1 MRTVERSR
9 SCAPNDSR
17 SPACG
22 RSHQPCVDSRAIAR
36 ERIGAVAGARPR
48 SSGDPFCIEWRPAE
62 GFRAAGIIPSKGLP
76 RGGRCMA
83 NYATE
88 NIRTVA
94 LVGQGGSGKT
104 TLAEALLL
112 RTGAIKEAGAVERGT
127 TVADFD
133 PMEKAWQHSLRSSV
147 LHLDT
152 AGTRIHLIDTPGF
165 PDFIGQAIGALDA
178 VETAAVVVSAQSGPE
193 MIASRMME
201 WTGKRRLCRLVIVNK
216 IDAENVD
223 LPKVLAGIQA
233 AFGKECLPINLPA
246 DGGRKVVDCFFNP
259 DGEADFSSVA
269 AAHRALVDQVVEV
282 DEELMSLYLEQ
293 GEVAPEQLH
302 APFEK
307 ALREGH
313 LVPVCFVSARTGAGL
328 AELLDVLTKLAP
340 NPAEGNPPL
349 FFKGEGERATE
360 FRSEPD
366 PKKHVLAHVFKVV
379 VDPFVGKLGVFRV
392 HQGTVTKDT
401 QLFVGDGRKPF
412 KVGHLFMLQ
421 GGRNIEVD
429 RAVPGDI
436 AAVAKVDEIEFDCVL
451 HDSHDEDHIHMR
463 PLEFPVPMQG
473 VAITPK
479 KRGDEQ
485 RISDVLHRMI
495 AEDPTISLEHDPVA
509 NETVLRALGELHLRS
524 VLERMASQ
532 FKVEV
537 DTRPPRIPYRET
549 ITGKAEGFHRHKK
562 QTGGAGQFGEV
573 SLRVEP
579 RERGAGFEFVDA
591 TKGGV
596 IPHNFMPA
604 VQKGVEQV
612 LATGA
617 IAGFPLQDV
626 RVVVY
631 DGKHH
636 PVDSKEVAFVA
647 AGKKAF
653 LDAIAKARPIVLE
666 PIVSVEV
673 ICPEGNTGDSAG
685 DLSSRRG
692 QVTGTRGLQPGVI
705 AIEGRAPLVELDGYS
720 ARLKS
725 VTGGHG
731 SWAMELSR

>member
-1 MRTVERSR
+1 
-9 SCAPNDSR
+9 
-17 SPACG
+17 
-22 RSHQPCVDSRAIAR
+22 
-36 ERIGAVAGARPR
+36 
-48 SSGDPFCIEWRPAE
+48 
-62 GFRAAGIIPSKGLP
+62 
-76 RGGRCMA
+76 MA
-83 NYATE
+83 QFATE
-88 NIRTVA
+88 NIRTMA
-94 LVGQGGSGKT
+94 LVGHGASGKT
-104 TLAEALLL
+104 TLAEALLH
-112 RTGAIKEAGAVERGT
+112 KAGVIQAAGSVERGT
-127 TVADFD
+127 TVSDFD
-133 PMEKAWQHSLRSSV
+133 PLEKTYQHSLRASL
-147 LHLDT
+147 LHMESGDT
-152 AGTRIHLIDTPGF
+152 RVHIVDTPGF
-165 PDFIGQAIGALDA
+165 PDFIGQSIGALDA
-178 VETAAVVVSAQSGPE
+178 VETVAVVVNAQAGLE
-193 MIASRMME
+193 MITSRMME
-201 WTGKRRLCRLVIVNK
+201 QARKRGLCRVVVVNK

-223 LPKVLAGIQA
+223 LPGILAAIQA
-233 AFGKECLPINLPA
+233 AYGKECLPINLPA
-246 DGGRKVVDCFFNP
+246 DGGRRVVDCFFNP
-259 DGEADFSSVA
+259 SGEADFSSVA
-269 AAHRALVDQVVEV
+269 AAHQALVDQVVEV
-282 DEELMSLYLEQ
+282 DEELMARYLEQ
-293 GEVAPEQLH
+293 GEIAPEELH

-313 LVPVCFVSARTGAGL
+313 LVPVCFTSARTGAGV
-328 AELLDVLTKLAP
+328 AELIDVAVKLLP

-349 FFKGEGERATE
+349 FYKGESDAKEE
-360 FRSEPD
+360 FHSEPD
-366 PKKHVLAHVFKVV
+366 PRKHVLAHVFKVI

-421 GGRNIEVD
+421 GGKNVEID

-495 AEDPTISLEHDPVA
+495 AEDPTISLEHDPMA

-524 VLERMASQ
+524 VLERMAAQ
-532 FKVEV
+532 YKVEV

-549 ITGKAEGFHRHKK
+549 ITAKAEGFHRHKK

-596 IPHNFMPA
+596 IPNQFMPA

-612 LATGA
+612 LASGA
-617 IAGFPLQDV
+617 IAGFQLQDV

-673 ICPEGNTGDSAG
+673 ICPEGNTGDIAG

-731 SWAMELSR
+731 SWTMQLSHYEPAPPTLQQQLSTAYQKSKKQEED

>member
-1 MRTVERSR
+1 
-9 SCAPNDSR
+9 
-17 SPACG
+17 
-22 RSHQPCVDSRAIAR
+22 
-36 ERIGAVAGARPR
+36 
-48 SSGDPFCIEWRPAE
+48 
-62 GFRAAGIIPSKGLP
+62 
-76 RGGRCMA
+76 MA
-83 NYATE
+83 NYVTE
-88 NIRTVA
+88 HIRTVA
-94 LVGQGGSGKT
+94 LVGQGGAGKT

-112 RTGAIKEAGAVERGT
+112 KSGMIKEAGAVERGT

-133 PMEKAWQHSLRSSV
+133 PLEKSWQHSLRASI
-147 LHLDT
+147 LHVDT
-152 AGTRIHLIDTPGF
+152 QDTRIHLVDTPGF
-165 PDFIGQAIGALDA
+165 PDFLGQAIGALDA
-178 VETAAVVVSAQSGPE
+178 VETAAVVVSAQSGVE
-193 MIASRMME
+193 MVASRMMD
-201 WTGKRRLCRLVIVNK
+201 WAGKRRLCRLVIVNK

-223 LPKVLAGIQA
+223 LPKVLAAIQA
-233 AFGKECLPINLPA
+233 AFGRECLPINLPSA
-246 DGGRKVVDCFFNP
+246 GGTKVVDCFFNP
-259 DGEADFSSVA
+259 DGESDFSSVA
-269 AAHRALVDQVVEV
+269 DAHRALVDQVVEV
-282 DEELMSLYLEQ
+282 DEELMALYLEQ
-293 GEVAPEQLH
+293 GEIEAGQLH

-313 LVPVCFVSARTGAGL
+313 LVPVCFVSAKTGAGV
-328 AELLDVLTKLAP
+328 AQLLDVLVKLAP
-340 NPAEGNPPL
+340 NPTEGNPPL
-349 FFKGEGERATE
+349 FFKGEGDTAQE

-401 QLFVGDGRKPF
+401 QLFIGDGRKPF
-412 KVGHLFMLQ
+412 KVGHLFLLQ
-421 GGRNIEVD
+421 GGKSVETD

-436 AAVAKVDEIEFDCVL
+436 AAVAKVDEIDFDCVL

-463 PLEFPVPMQG
+463 PLEFPVPMHG

-495 AEDPTISLEHDPVA
+495 AEDPTIVVEHDA
-509 NETVLRALGELHLRS
+509 TTNETVLRALGDLHLRS
-524 VLERMASQ
+524 ILERMSAQ
-532 FKVEV
+532 FKLEI

-549 ITGKAEGFHRHKK
+549 ITANAEGFHRHKK

-579 RERGAGFEFVDA
+579 RQRGAGFEFVDA

-596 IPHNFMPA
+596 IPHQFMPA

-617 IAGFPLQDV
+617 VAGFPLQDV
-626 RVVVY
+626 RVIVH

-636 PVDSKEVAFVA
+636 PVDSKEVAFVS

-653 LDAIAKARPIVLE
+653 LDAIEKARPIVLE
-666 PIVSVEV
+666 PIVTVEV
-673 ICPEGNTGDSAG
+673 ICPEGNTGDIAG

-692 QVTGTRGLQPGVI
+692 QVTGTTGLQPGVI
-705 AIEGRAPLVELDGYS
+705 AISGLAPLVELEGYS

-731 SWAMELSR
+731 SYSMQLSHYEPAPPMLQQQLATEFKKSRKHEED

>member
-1 MRTVERSR
+1 
-9 SCAPNDSR
+9 
-17 SPACG
+17 
-22 RSHQPCVDSRAIAR
+22 
-36 ERIGAVAGARPR
+36 
-48 SSGDPFCIEWRPAE
+48 
-62 GFRAAGIIPSKGLP
+62 
-76 RGGRCMA
+76 MA
-83 NYATE
+83 QFATP

-94 LVGQGGSGKT
+94 LVGHGIAGKT

-112 RTGAIKEAGAVERGT
+112 KAGAIATAGSVERGT
-127 TVADFD
+127 TVSDFE
-133 PMEKAWQHSLRSSV
+133 PLEKTYQHSLRASL

-152 AGTRIHLIDTPGF
+152 QDTRIHLIDTPGF
-165 PDFIGQAIGALDA
+165 PDFIGQSIGALDA
-178 VETAAVVVSAQSGPE
+178 VETAAVVVSAQSGLE
-193 MIASRMME
+193 MIASRMMD
-201 WTGKRRLCRLVIVNK
+201 WAGKRGLCRLVIVNK

-223 LPKVLAGIQA
+223 VPKVLAAIQA

-246 DGGRKVVDCFFNP
+246 GGGKKVVDCFFNP
-259 DGEADFSSVA
+259 DGESDFSSVA
-269 AAHRALVDQVVEV
+269 NAHRALVDQVVEV

-293 GEVAPEQLH
+293 GEIAADQLH

-313 LVPVCFVSARTGAGL
+313 LVPVCFVSAKTGVGV
-328 AELLDVLTKLAP
+328 AELLDVLVKLAP
-340 NPAEGNPPL
+340 NPTEGNPPL
-349 FFKGEGERATE
+349 FFKGEGDAAQA

-401 QLFVGDGRKPF
+401 QLFIGDGRKAF
-412 KVGHLFMLQ
+412 KVGHLFLLQ
-421 GGRNIEVD
+421 GGKSVETD

-451 HDSHDEDHIHMR
+451 HYSHDEDHIHMR
-463 PLEFPVPMQG
+463 PLEFPVPMHG

-495 AEDPTISLEHDPVA
+495 AEDPTIVVEHDA
-509 NETVLRALGELHLRS
+509 TTNETVLRALGDLHLRS
-524 VLERMASQ
+524 ILERMSSQ
-532 FKVEV
+532 FKLEI

-549 ITGKAEGFHRHKK
+549 ITANAEGFHRHKK

-579 RERGAGFEFVDA
+579 RQRGAGFEFVDA

-596 IPHNFMPA
+596 IPHQFMPA

-612 LATGA
+612 LSTGA
-617 IAGFPLQDV
+617 VAGFPLQDV
-626 RVVVY
+626 RVIVH

-636 PVDSKEVAFVA
+636 PVDSKEVAFVS

-653 LDAIAKARPIVLE
+653 LDAIEKARPIVLE
-666 PIVSVEV
+666 PIVSVEI
-673 ICPEGNTGDSAG
+673 ICPEGNTGDIAG

-692 QVTGTRGLQPGVI
+692 QVTGTVGLQPGLI
-705 AIEGRAPLVELDGYS
+705 AINGLAPLVELEGYS

-731 SWAMELSR
+731 SWSMALSHYEPAPPPLQQQLATEFKKSRKQEED

>member
-1 MRTVERSR
+1 
-9 SCAPNDSR
+9 
-17 SPACG
+17 
-22 RSHQPCVDSRAIAR
+22 
-36 ERIGAVAGARPR
+36 
-48 SSGDPFCIEWRPAE
+48 
-62 GFRAAGIIPSKGLP
+62 
-76 RGGRCMA
+76 MA

-94 LVGQGGSGKT
+94 LVGQGGAGKT
-104 TLAEALLL
+104 TLAETLLV

-133 PMEKAWQHSLRSSV
+133 PMEKAWQHSLRSSI
-147 LHLDT
+147 LHIDT

-178 VETAAVVVSAQSGPE
+178 VETAAIVVSAQSGIE

-201 WTGKRRLCRLVIVNK
+201 WTGKRGLCRLVIVNK
-216 IDAENVD
+216 IDADNVD
-223 LPKVLAGIQA
+223 LPKVLAAIQA

-246 DGGRKVVDCFFNP
+246 EGGRKVVDCFFNP
-259 DGEADFSSVA
+259 DGEADFSSVS

-293 GEVAPEQLH
+293 GEVGPDQLH

-313 LVPVCFVSARTGAGL
+313 LVPVCFVSARTGAGVP
-328 AELLDVLTKLAP
+328 ELLEVLTRLAP
-340 NPAEGNPPL
+340 NPAEGNPPM
-349 FFKGEGERATE
+349 FYKGEGANATE

-401 QLFVGDGRKPF
+401 QLYVGDGRKPF
-412 KVGHLFMLQ
+412 KVGHLLLLQ
-421 GGRNIEVD
+421 GGKSVEVD
-429 RAVPGDI
+429 KAVPGDI

-463 PLEFPVPMQG
+463 PLEFPVPMHG

-495 AEDPTISLEHDPVA
+495 AEDPTIVVEHDA
-509 NETVLRALGELHLRS
+509 TTNETVLRALGDLHLRS
-524 VLERMASQ
+524 ILERMSAQ
-532 FKVEV
+532 YKIEIE
-537 DTRPPRIPYRET
+537 TRPPRIPYRET
-549 ITGKAEGFHRHKK
+549 ITANAEGFHRHKK

-579 RERGAGFEFVDA
+579 LARGAGFQFVDQ

-596 IPHNFMPA
+596 IPHQFMPA

-617 IAGFPLQDV
+617 VAGFPLQDV
-626 RVVVY
+626 RVVVH

-653 LDAIAKARPIVLE
+653 LDAIEKARPIVLE

-673 ICPEGNTGDSAG
+673 ICPEGNTGDIAG

-692 QVTGTRGLQPGVI
+692 QVTGTTGLQPGII
-705 AIEGRAPLVELDGYS
+705 AINGLAPLVELEGYS

-731 SWAMELSR
+731 SWSMQLSHYEQAPPNLQQQLATEFRKSRRQEED

>member
-1 MRTVERSR
+1 
-9 SCAPNDSR
+9 
-17 SPACG
+17 
-22 RSHQPCVDSRAIAR
+22 
-36 ERIGAVAGARPR
+36 
-48 SSGDPFCIEWRPAE
+48 
-62 GFRAAGIIPSKGLP
+62 
-76 RGGRCMA
+76 MA
-83 NYATE
+83 QFATE

-94 LVGQGGSGKT
+94 LVGHGASGKT
-104 TLAEALLL
+104 TLAEALLQ
-112 RTGAIKEAGAVERGT
+112 KAGMIQAPGSIERGT
-127 TVADFD
+127 TVSDFD
-133 PMEKAWQHSLRSSV
+133 PLEKTYLHSLRASL
-147 LHLDT
+147 LHVETADT
-152 AGTRIHLIDTPGF
+152 RVHIVDTPGY

-178 VETAAVVVSAQSGPE
+178 VETAAVVVNAQSGLE
-193 MIASRMME
+193 MITSRMMD
-201 WTGKRRLCRLVIVNK
+201 WARKRGLCRIVIVNK

-223 LPKVLAGIQA
+223 LPGLLAQIRA
-233 AFGKECLPINLPA
+233 AYGKECLPINLPA
-246 DGGRKVVDCFFNP
+246 DGGRRVVDCFFNP
-259 DGEADFSSVA
+259 SGDSDFSSVA
-269 AAHRALVDQVVEV
+269 DAHAALVDQVVEV
-282 DEELMSLYLEQ
+282 DEDLMALYLEQ
-293 GEVAPEQLH
+293 GEVEPAQLH

-313 LVPVCFVSARTGAGL
+313 LVPVCFVSARNGAGV
-328 AELLDVLTKLAP
+328 AELLEIIVKLLP
-340 NPAEGNPPL
+340 NPTEGNPPL
-349 FFKGEGERATE
+349 FYKGEGEAAE
-360 FRSEPD
+360 AFHSEPD
-366 PKKHVLAHVFKVV
+366 PNKHVLAHVFKVV

-392 HQGTVTKDT
+392 HQGTVTRDT

-412 KVGHLFMLQ
+412 KVGHLFLLQ
-421 GGRNIEVD
+421 GAKNVETD

-436 AAVAKVDEIEFDCVL
+436 AAVAKVDDIEFDCVL

-495 AEDPTISLEHDPVA
+495 AEDPTISLEHDPMA
-509 NETVLRALGELHLRS
+509 GETVLRALGELHLRS
-524 VLERMASQ
+524 VLERMATQ
-532 FKVEV
+532 YKVEV

-549 ITGKAEGFHRHKK
+549 ITARAEGFHRHKK

-596 IPHNFMPA
+596 IPNQFMPA

-612 LATGA
+612 LASGA
-617 IAGFPLQDV
+617 VAGFPMQDV

-653 LDAIAKARPIVLE
+653 LDAIAKAKPIVLE

-673 ICPEGNTGDSAG
+673 ICPEANTGDIAG

-692 QVTGTRGLQPGVI
+692 QITGTQGLQPGVI
-705 AIEGRAPLVELDGYS
+705 AVHGLAPLVELEGYS

-731 SWAMELSR
+731 SWTMQLARYEPAPPTLQAQLATEYKKSKKQEED